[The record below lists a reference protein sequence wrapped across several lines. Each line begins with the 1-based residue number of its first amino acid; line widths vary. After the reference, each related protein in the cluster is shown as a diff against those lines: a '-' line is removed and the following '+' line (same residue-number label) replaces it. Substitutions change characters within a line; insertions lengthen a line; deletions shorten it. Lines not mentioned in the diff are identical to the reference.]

1 MTSSSAKE
9 KEQTLA
15 IGAPYPPPIPETPLL
30 PEVLYSVY
38 VQMEYRIPAA
48 DAPDAIGQIAR
59 DLGEGRSYKHHV
71 EATMAINARPTT

>member
-1 MTSSSAKE
+1 
-9 KEQTLA
+9 
-15 IGAPYPPPIPETPLL
+15 L

>member
-9 KEQTLA
+9 EQTLA

-30 PEVLYSVY
+30 PELLYSVY
-38 VQMEYRIPAA
+38 VQIEYRIPAA
-48 DAPDAIGQIAR
+48 DSADAIGQISR